1 MRGEERVKQSNF
13 VGELAG
19 FLKKERKKGV
29 CRNQN
34 FRIGIVALLLE
45 E

>member
-19 FLKKERKKGV
+19 FLKKERKKEYV
-29 CRNQN
+29 ET
-34 FRIGIVALLLE
+34 RILE
-45 E
+45 

>member
-1 MRGEERVKQSNF
+1 MRGDERVKQSNF

-19 FLKKERKKGV
+19 FLKKEKKEV

-34 FRIGIVALLLE
+34 FTMDIIELLLE

>member
-19 FLKKERKKGV
+19 FLKKGGGKEYVETK
-29 CRNQN
+29 
-34 FRIGIVALLLE
+34 ILE
-45 E
+45 WV